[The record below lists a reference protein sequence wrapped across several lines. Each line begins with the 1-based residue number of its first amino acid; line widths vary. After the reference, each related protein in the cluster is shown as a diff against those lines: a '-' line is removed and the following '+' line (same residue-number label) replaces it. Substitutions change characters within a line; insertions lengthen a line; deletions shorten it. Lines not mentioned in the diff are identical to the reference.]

1 MIDALFNWL
10 YENSSLYIEMIK
22 NIDNLTKE
30 VDRLSNIITQKTN
43 SIKEEKK
50 KVEEEEKKVE
60 TCEKINKDHEER
72 YKFLIN
78 EKNTLFTENFN
89 YKSQIKNLRDE
100 KNKLSV
106 DNKILLKSLSQLK
119 KK

>member
-1 MIDALFNWL
+1 MIDALFNWF

-22 NIDNLTKE
+22 NIDNLTKK
-30 VDRLSNIITQKTN
+30 VDRLSNIITQQTN
-43 SIKEEKK
+43 SIKEEK
-50 KVEEEEKKVE
+50 KKVE
-60 TCEKINKDHEER
+60 TCEKINKDHEEK

-106 DNKILLKSLSQLK
+106 DNKILLKSLTQLK